1 MNSSSITDWI
11 YNQNNQMTVNIV
23 QQAVSLFFGVL
34 IFIRTYDFQS
44 LLKSVRDSREK
55 ARKEKERK
63 KLLKFK
69 KLMELAKSGGDV
81 DISKVNLS
89 EENESEEE
97 EKVPD
102 HIMKMAR
109 KKSKRADMSV

>member
-11 YNQNNQMTVNIV
+11 YDNQNQMTINIV

-44 LLKSVRDSREK
+44 LLKSVRDAREAK
-55 ARKEKERK
+55 RKQKERK

-69 KLMELAKSGGDV
+69 KLMELAKSGVDV
-81 DISKVNLS
+81 DINKVNLS
-89 EENESEEE
+89 EENETEE
-97 EKVPD
+97 EKVPE

>member
-11 YNQNNQMTVNIV
+11 YNQQNQMTINIV
-23 QQAVSLFFGVL
+23 QQAVGLFFGVL
-34 IFIRTYDFQS
+34 VFIRTYDFQS
-44 LLKSVRDSREK
+44 LLKSVRESREK

-89 EENESEEE
+89 EENETEEE